1 MAKTPSTDLS
11 VKDEKT
17 SALALPD
24 FMRGDQNTG
33 VQGIDQEDVA
43 LPRISLLQALSP
55 QVSDGSGRPG
65 EYFHLLSEDNLG
77 KSFKMIPILVTKS
90 YLLWRPR
97 NAGGGLLARADDGVN
112 WSPPDSEFT
121 FELDGKRI
129 TWRTA
134 KTVKESKLD
143 NWGSADP
150 SNPQSLPAATK
161 MLNVLAYLP
170 DFPHLSPSI
179 ISLQRA
185 LLKPGRKFVGRLQMS
200 QAPTYG
206 MMFTMGS
213 EKVVSPK
220 GEFMSP
226 TFVSDGFVQD
236 PALYARLKDMN
247 DHFRKVGVKVAEKG
261 LDEEAETAGSEG
273 GPGDKTE
280 F

>member
-1 MAKTPSTDLS
+1 MAKGTEVAKKEESS
-11 VKDEKT
+11 E
-17 SALALPD
+17 LALPD
-24 FMRGDQNTG
+24 WMKGEQNTG
-33 VQGIDQEDVA
+33 VMGIDQEDVA

-65 EYFHLLSEDNLG
+65 EYYHLLSEDNLG
-77 KSFKMIPILVTKS
+77 KSFRIIPVLVTKS

-97 NAGGGLLARADDGVN
+97 NAGGGLLARADDGVH
-112 WSPPDSEFT
+112 WSPAEAEFT

-134 KTVKESKLD
+134 KTVKESRLD
-143 NWGSADP
+143 NWGSFDP

-161 MLNVLAYLP
+161 LLNVLCYLP

-179 ISLQRA
+179 MSLQRA

-206 MMFTMGS
+206 MVFNVGS

-226 TFVSDGFVQD
+226 TFISDGFVQD
-236 PALYARLKDMN
+236 KALFDRLKEMN
-247 DHFRKVGVKVAEKG
+247 EHFRTVGVKVAEKG
-261 LDEEAETAGSEG
+261 LDEEADQSGES